1 MAPPWLC
8 RRCFAR
14 AEPQAVWRRR
24 PRRRRWWRW
33 RCGLCLGPG
42 GLARA
47 HELSSC
53 ASRSHATPR
62 RQRTVGRWRG
72 SGTTCRQGIAWRR
85 QSSRA
90 VLRTRVECVVAVRGG
105 RRSVKTG
112 HPCPSVVAWSLRGL
126 RLLRVFRCVPRQCFM
141 TLRRRVRGLH
151 VPRRS
156 ASRGGVP
163 SRSRPARGAG
173 RAAEAVGRWF
183 LGRCG
188 KGLRKDLAMDFTL
201 QKQFDRRGG
210 RPRVRRV
217 GCGWR

>member
-33 RCGLCLGPG
+33 RCEPCLGLG
-42 GLARA
+42 GLVRA

-72 SGTTCRQGIAWRR
+72 SGATCRQGFAWRR

-141 TLRRRVRGLH
+141 TLRWWVRGLH
-151 VPRRS
+151 AAASVCLGGSPVGPNRREGRDVLPKQS
-156 ASRGGVP
+156 A
-163 SRSRPARGAG
+163 AG
-173 RAAEAVGRWF
+173 SSAGVGRGF
-183 LGRCG
+183 ER
-188 KGLRKDLAMDFTL
+188 T
-201 QKQFDRRGG
+201 
-210 RPRVRRV
+210 PP
-217 GCGWR
+217 

>member
-1 MAPPWLC
+1 MAPPWFC

-14 AEPQAVWRRR
+14 AGPQAVWRRR

-33 RCGLCLGPG
+33 QCGLCLGPG

-47 HELSSC
+47 QELSSC

-72 SGTTCRQGIAWRR
+72 SGTTCRQGFAWRR

-112 HPCPSVVAWSLRGL
+112 HPCPSVVARVVARFALVACVALRTEA
-126 RLLRVFRCVPRQCFM
+126 VFRDAEVVGARVA
-141 TLRRRVRGLH
+141 RRRVGL
-151 VPRRS
+151 PR
-156 ASRGGVP
+156 GVP
-163 SRSRPARGAG
+163 SRSQSVARGGSSVLPKQSAAG
-173 RAAEAVGRWF
+173 SSAGVGRGFERTW
-183 LGRCG
+183 
-188 KGLRKDLAMDFTL
+188 
-201 QKQFDRRGG
+201 
-210 RPRVRRV
+210 P
-217 GCGWR
+217 